1 MNRLLLF
8 NSSNDLALAQ
18 GTKEYIAP
26 KSVVQME
33 RDLSA
38 IAWWWAEEGD
48 AVLLSAG
55 VDKSRIEAFFAPY
68 KRRVRF
74 INENE
79 KYDTLYDGTECHFRP
94 VPWGWSAATAYRLQ
108 RFGVPDSLMPRGE
121 AIERMRALS
130 SREFAA
136 EYIKELLADEATAPL
151 RGSLVGEKMRFIKT
165 LDELRMPERT
175 IFKSPWSSSGRG
187 IFAANS
193 LDEPSIHDKLTGFI
207 ARQGGFLADKMYDKR
222 LDFALEYYIT
232 ENGEALFQGFSLFV
246 AGGNGFYGYNFVASK
261 RELKARII
269 EAGCDSALL
278 ESLIEL
284 HGRLLARKL
293 RGCYCGCVG
302 VDMLIALED
311 GEYKVHPCVEINL
324 RMNIGILALRV
335 FEIAGDRNVALT
347 PTTPDGRFGAVVK
360 DGRLMI
366 TARR

>member
-48 AVLLSAG
+48 AVLLPAG
-55 VDKSRIEAFFAPY
+55 VDKSSAEAFFAPY
-68 KRRVRF
+68 KRNVRF

-79 KYDTLYDGTECHFRP
+79 KYDTLYNSTGCHFRP
-94 VPWGWSAATAYRLQ
+94 EPWGWSAATAYRLQ
-108 RFGVPDSLMPRGE
+108 RFGVPEWLLPEGE

-136 EYIKELLADEATAPL
+136 EYIKELLSDEAAAPF
-151 RGSLVGEKMRFIKT
+151 RGSLVGERMRFIRSI
-165 LDELRMPERT
+165 DELRMPERT

-193 LDEPSIHDKLTGFI
+193 LDEPSIHDKLAGFI

-232 ENGEALFQGFSLFV
+232 EGGKALFLGFSLFV
-246 AGGNGFYGYNFVASK
+246 AAGNGFYGYNFTAS
-261 RELKARII
+261 EQEIKARIT

-278 ESLIEL
+278 ESLVDI
-284 HGRLLARKL
+284 HGRLLARNL
-293 RGCYCGCVG
+293 RGYYCGCVG
-302 VDMLIALED
+302 VDMLIAFED
-311 GEYKVHPCVEINL
+311 GQYKVHPCVEINL

-335 FEIAGDRNVALT
+335 FEIVGYRDIALV
-347 PTTPDGRFGAVVK
+347 PTARDSRFCATVK